1 MKEPLWID
9 ERDALALHDR
19 LLALHGGASGLRDRH
34 LLNSALARP
43 QQYIAYANSPD
54 IIGMAA
60 AYTAGIVKNHPFIDG
75 NKRTG
80 FILGILFLE
89 LNGYRFNAS
98 EEASAQAVLE
108 LAAGTI
114 DEKGCGSFLR
124 ANVTRR
130 KR

>member
-1 MKEPLWID
+1 MREPIWID
-9 ERDALALHDR
+9 ERDVRTLHDR
-19 LLALHGGASGLRDRH
+19 LLVLHGEASGLRDYG
-34 LLNSALARP
+34 LLNLALARP
-43 QQYIAYANSPD
+43 KQYLAYAKAAD
-54 IIGMAA
+54 IVNMAA
-60 AYTAGIVKNHPFIDG
+60 AYTAGILQNHPFVDG
-75 NKRTG
+75 NKKTG
-80 FILGILFLE
+80 FVLGILFLE

-108 LAAGTI
+108 LAAGTV